1 MRRLPVSE
9 SQARDAAA
17 PAAAQGSRGRRVVVM
32 SVGVVVAAVLL
43 LLSAWLV
50 TRQDD
55 PIAAR
60 RAEVAHKGATVMPF
74 DLAKTRHV
82 FGKGVT
88 GGVQTVTANH
98 AGDTDQVAL
107 IRSHLQAER
116 GKFARGD
123 FGDPAS
129 IHGEGCPV
137 WQCCA
142 TGSHVFAST
151 TSRCPTGRG

>member
-1 MRRLPVSE
+1 
-9 SQARDAAA
+9 
-17 PAAAQGSRGRRVVVM
+17 
-32 SVGVVVAAVLL
+32 
-43 LLSAWLV
+43 
-50 TRQDD
+50 
-55 PIAAR
+55 
-60 RAEVAHKGATVMPF
+60 
-74 DLAKTRHV
+74 
-82 FGKGVT
+82 
-88 GGVQTVTANH
+88 
-98 AGDTDQVAL
+98 L

-116 GKFARGD
+116 GKLARGD